1 MANKNL
7 FYSLYSHSQEKLNPG
22 YVCSNAV
29 DESAVSFDIQ
39 GSDGVITDSNGTTLS
54 TIDLSAVHAA
64 GLTQYNTE
72 TRIIQPYSCCLLQG
86 QEYGL
91 ANATYYFLIPKHF
104 HETQD
109 YEKFCN
115 VELDVVYNNFSP
127 EIFHVSATANG
138 RDSIADLIN
147 DAFETNNIKVSVSLQ
162 CIEDEKDHI
171 VKEYLV
177 FLSQE
182 EGYFY
187 FIMNL
192 KLMPIMASED
202 WPDSPFSNVIDD
214 PREVIYNLL
223 IQYHPVMKDEEYDPE
238 TYQIDCDLYT
248 WLIKNYKEAIE
259 QLDSFSAAIEC
270 ILGTDNIYYGEGIP
284 DDMENNDENG
294 TDTSVNIPGDS
305 NEDIDPEIS
314 NNDIDDEPNNDETGN
329 TNDDPDES
337 GDSDEPEDPSEE
349 DEPEIP
355 SSDNTNTTY
364 YPGITEDMS
373 EEEINEIIELA
384 NSFIAGTVFDNKILD
399 NYDTNNL
406 DIIRNILL
414 ALKAIQ
420 HQYDEYYPTQMW
432 LIEDKHRRVPLM
444 KYPNGA
450 FRGIVLVPD
459 FPRDSDYEYSSLWVN
474 HVKDMVTLYNKVEDG
489 HYTKKNYGVLSNATL
504 MNEDKGRKHK
514 HICSNI
520 SLVTALEDGWEEIIG
535 CHCDDNAYNITNK
548 EYDDTVYMGQSRYS
562 RKSDVIGLFRY
573 IQYVNDEHNWLNIG
587 DLYVAIGKD
596 DDPNE
601 KTRNLPTSMLIYNPN
616 SIPVRIKYMIFS

>member
-1 MANKNL
+1 M
-7 FYSLYSHSQEKLNPG
+7 
-22 YVCSNAV
+22 
-29 DESAVSFDIQ
+29 
-39 GSDGVITDSNGTTLS
+39 
-54 TIDLSAVHAA
+54 
-64 GLTQYNTE
+64 
-72 TRIIQPYSCCLLQG
+72 
-86 QEYGL
+86 
-91 ANATYYFLIPKHF
+91 IPKHF
-104 HETQD
+104 HETPD

-305 NEDIDPEIS
+305 NEDIDSEIS

-349 DEPEIP
+349 DVPEIP

-420 HQYDEYYPTQMW
+420 HQYDEYYPT
-432 LIEDKHRRVPLM
+432 
-444 KYPNGA
+444 
-450 FRGIVLVPD
+450 
-459 FPRDSDYEYSSLWVN
+459 
-474 HVKDMVTLYNKVEDG
+474 
-489 HYTKKNYGVLSNATL
+489 
-504 MNEDKGRKHK
+504 
-514 HICSNI
+514 
-520 SLVTALEDGWEEIIG
+520 
-535 CHCDDNAYNITNK
+535 
-548 EYDDTVYMGQSRYS
+548 
-562 RKSDVIGLFRY
+562 
-573 IQYVNDEHNWLNIG
+573 
-587 DLYVAIGKD
+587 
-596 DDPNE
+596 
-601 KTRNLPTSMLIYNPN
+601 
-616 SIPVRIKYMIFS
+616 

>member
-22 YVCSNAV
+22 YVCSSAV

-104 HETQD
+104 QETQE

-127 EIFHVSATANG
+127 EVFHISVAANG

-147 DAFETNNIKVSVSLQ
+147 EAFDTNNIKVSVSLQ
-162 CIEDEKDHI
+162 CIEDKKDHVI
-171 VKEYLV
+171 KEYLV

-192 KLMPIMASED
+192 KLLPIMASED

-238 TYQIDCDLYT
+238 TYQINCDLYT

-259 QLDSFSAAIEC
+259 QLDKFSAAIEC
-270 ILGTDNIYYGEGIP
+270 ILGTDNIYYGEGVSDGI
-284 DDMENNDENG
+284 ENNTEEPA
-294 TDTSVNIPGDS
+294 DTSVNIPNDY
-305 NEDIDPEIS
+305 NEEGNTDNNEKPNESEGPIDP
-314 NNDIDDEPNNDETGN
+314 DG
-329 TNDDPDES
+329 
-337 GDSDEPEDPSEE
+337 
-349 DEPEIP
+349 PEIP
-355 SSDNTNTTY
+355 SDDNTNTTY
-364 YPGITEDMS
+364 YPGITEDMT

-420 HQYDEYYPTQMW
+420 HRYDEYYPT
-432 LIEDKHRRVPLM
+432 
-444 KYPNGA
+444 
-450 FRGIVLVPD
+450 
-459 FPRDSDYEYSSLWVN
+459 
-474 HVKDMVTLYNKVEDG
+474 
-489 HYTKKNYGVLSNATL
+489 
-504 MNEDKGRKHK
+504 
-514 HICSNI
+514 
-520 SLVTALEDGWEEIIG
+520 
-535 CHCDDNAYNITNK
+535 
-548 EYDDTVYMGQSRYS
+548 
-562 RKSDVIGLFRY
+562 
-573 IQYVNDEHNWLNIG
+573 
-587 DLYVAIGKD
+587 
-596 DDPNE
+596 
-601 KTRNLPTSMLIYNPN
+601 
-616 SIPVRIKYMIFS
+616 